1 MLIRGACANEVI
13 NDEVLV
19 SALFLRRDYPS
30 LGKCNQCNKKGRG
43 TIKVYRIGISR
54 NSVSG
59 FLVRSSELSSQIKG
73 LANKCNEL
81 AQMDGAWLVDGL
93 FGYKRSDI

>member
-43 TIKVYRIGISR
+43 TIKVYLLGFQEIP
-54 NSVSG
+54 
-59 FLVRSSELSSQIKG
+59 FLVFWSGVPSSQIKG

-93 FGYKRSDI
+93 FGYKRSDY

>member
-43 TIKVYRIGISR
+43 TIKVYRYWDFKKFRFWFSGPEFRALKSRGLLISVM
-54 NSVSG
+54 S
-59 FLVRSSELSSQIKG
+59 
-73 LANKCNEL
+73 
-81 AQMDGAWLVDGL
+81 
-93 FGYKRSDI
+93 

>member
-43 TIKVYRIGISR
+43 TIKVYWDFKKFRFWFSGPEFRALKSRGLLISVM
-54 NSVSG
+54 S
-59 FLVRSSELSSQIKG
+59 
-73 LANKCNEL
+73 
-81 AQMDGAWLVDGL
+81 
-93 FGYKRSDI
+93 